1 MRKSNILVVEDE
13 REIGS
18 LIKKY
23 LEAEGYHVVY
33 KENGKEGLDVF
44 NSELFDLVITDV
56 MMPVMDGID
65 LCKSIRSF
73 SNVPIIM
80 LTAKDE
86 EIDTLKGLKHGAD
99 DYMTKP
105 FSIREVIARVKS
117 LLRRYLELSQPL
129 IPASVLEAGDMV
141 IDFSNE
147 TVTIDGELIQLRI
160 KEYELLSVLAKR
172 PGKIF
177 TKGEIYESVWQNAYI
192 GDDNTLS
199 VHMRR
204 LRQKIEKDPKNP
216 RYIQTVWGLGFK
228 FVAGDK

>member
-13 REIGS
+13 VEIGG

-23 LEAEGYHVVY
+23 LEFEGYKVVY
-33 KENGKEGLDVF
+33 KEDGKQGLEAFNQDV
-44 NSELFDLVITDV
+44 FDLVITDI
-56 MMPVMDGID
+56 MMPEMDGID
-65 LCKSIRSF
+65 LCKNIRQL
-73 SNVPIIM
+73 SNVPIM
-80 LTAKDE
+80 FLTAKDE
-86 EIDTLKGLKHGAD
+86 EIDTLQGLMHGAD

-129 IPASVLEAGDMV
+129 LPSSVLEAGHLK
-141 IDFSNE
+141 IDFTNQ
-147 TVTIDGELIQLRI
+147 TVYKDGELLPLRI
-160 KEYELLSVLAKR
+160 KEYELLALLSKK

-177 TKGEIYESVWQNAYI
+177 TKGEIFEKVWQNAYL

-204 LRQKIEKDPKNP
+204 LRQKIEEDPKNP
-216 RYIQTVWGLGFK
+216 KYIQTIWGLGFK
-228 FVAGDK
+228 FMIEEG